1 MTKETTADDTINLA
15 SATLTGDVRDFLLDR
30 LKNFQKPWVAMSE
43 DEQRESIISAKDA
56 AEHLVKQACR
66 IIAAEGRNV
75 VEANLDQI
83 TIKDGIKAVLTFTNN
98 SATREALGSATGQ
111 IVLVVT
117 SGAEIFT
124 GEQKPALPIPNQSDL
139 LDSAQ
144 ALKDDKITPFK

>member
-1 MTKETTADDTINLA
+1 MTKDTITTETINLA
-15 SATLTGDVRDFLLDR
+15 SATLTGDVRDFILDR
-30 LKNFQKPWVAMSE
+30 LKTFKKPWVAMSE
-43 DEQRESIISAKDA
+43 DEQREEIISAKTA
-56 AEHLVKQACR
+56 AEHLVKEACK

-98 SATREALGSATGQ
+98 NATREALGSATGQ

-117 SGAEIFT
+117 SGAEAFT
-124 GEQKPALPIPNQSDL
+124 GEQKPALPMPNQSNL

-144 ALKDDKITPFK
+144 ALKDDKVTPFK

>member
-1 MTKETTADDTINLA
+1 MPEITDQNIENIAAK
-15 SATLTGDVRDFLLDR
+15 TLTGDIRDFLLDR

-43 DEQRESIISAKDA
+43 DEQRESINQAKDA
-56 AEHLVKQACR
+56 ADNLVERACK
-66 IIAAEGRNV
+66 IIAAEGRNI

-98 SATREALGSATGQ
+98 TATREALGAATGQ

-117 SGAEIFT
+117 SGIAAFS
-124 GEQKPALPIPNQSDL
+124 GESKPADPIPNQGDL

-144 ALKDDKITPFK
+144 ALKDTNITPLK